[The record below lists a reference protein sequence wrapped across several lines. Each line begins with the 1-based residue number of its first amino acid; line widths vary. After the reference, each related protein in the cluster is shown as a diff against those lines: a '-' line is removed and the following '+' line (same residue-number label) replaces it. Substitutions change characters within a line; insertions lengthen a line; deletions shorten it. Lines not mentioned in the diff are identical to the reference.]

1 MEVFN
6 CPSMKSIPA
15 ICIAGIALVLSAV
28 TGETPQ
34 AFKIVLD
41 PGADFVRDLRE
52 STAAP
57 VLGYVG
63 SMIEYPDSMLQWLF
77 VTNRA
82 ETSQMMKAAGA
93 RLIKE

>member
-41 PGADFVRDLRE
+41 PGA
-52 STAAP
+52 AAP
-57 VLGYVG
+57 
-63 SMIEYPDSMLQWLF
+63 
-77 VTNRA
+77 RRR
-82 ETSQMMKAAGA
+82 K
-93 RLIKE
+93 